1 MKSRGTRIGAILI
14 LLLLT
19 ATTAVVILGTDIFNI
34 KKISIMGSQHIER
47 NVIISISGISYGDSI
62 FKVNRRQVR
71 ENIESRAPYPIV
83 KDVVLRLPDEVEIY
97 IEERAPVAYIPFL
110 SSYLLIDENA
120 FIMDLIKQDE
130 SSDQYFKIEG
140 LREFNFKKG
149 TQFEFIESEKIKQVV
164 LNELLD
170 SIYKRGVQHMI
181 SEISLENVDNI
192 KLLTRQGVLLE
203 LGQAVQLEK
212 KLAWL
217 LSDAYTEIVNSDMK
231 GTLDVSVAEKAVFR
245 PDQDLNEVSD

>member
-34 KKISIMGSQHIER
+34 KKISIIGSQHIER

-71 ENIESRAPYPIV
+71 ENIESRDPYPIV

-97 IEERAPVAYIPFL
+97 IEERTPVAYIPFL

-149 TQFEFIESEKIKQVV
+149 TQFELIESEKIKQVV

-170 SIYKRGVQHMI
+170 SIYKRRVQHMI

-212 KLAWL
+212 KLACSYQML
-217 LSDAYTEIVNSDMK
+217 IQ
-231 GTLDVSVAEKAVFR
+231 R
-245 PDQDLNEVSD
+245 